1 MCYYLC
7 MDILSSQSQLY
18 STKQAAELLGVTRH
32 QVAMLVRNE
41 EISAS
46 MVSGVLLIDPH
57 SLLLYK
63 QLHCGRGRPLSSDVA
78 WGMIWMLSGLD
89 TPWLSYQQ
97 HRRSVLKLREIS
109 AKELVWQAR
118 KRSRLYEFKAPA
130 HMFNVIS
137 SRLTLTGKSTNHPE
151 AFGIPKNS
159 REIEGYA
166 SEAVIDVLV
175 DEFNLEESINGN
187 LFIHCPSTTPWL
199 EPGSTQRMAQMP
211 VAAVAC
217 DLAASLVQH
226 EAQAGIAS
234 LETLLAGFR
243 RLSV

>member
-1 MCYYLC
+1 
-7 MDILSSQSQLY
+7 
-18 STKQAAELLGVTRH
+18 
-32 QVAMLVRNE
+32 
-41 EISAS
+41 

-57 SLLLYK
+57 SLFIYK

-78 WGMIWMLSGLD
+78 WGMIWMLSGLE

-118 KRSRLYEFKAPA
+118 KRSRLYEFAAPA
-130 HMFNVIS
+130 HMLSAIS

-151 AFGIPKNS
+151 IFGIPQNS
-159 REIEGYA
+159 QEIEGYA
-166 SEAVIDVLV
+166 SEETIDALI
-175 DEFNLEESINGN
+175 DEFGLQESINGN
-187 LFIHCPSTTPWL
+187 VFIHCASTTPWQESSGVQRL
-199 EPGSTQRMAQMP
+199 EQMP

-217 DLAASLVQH
+217 DLAASLEQQ
-226 EAQAGIAS
+226 EAQGGIAS
-234 LETLLAGFR
+234 LEILLSGFR